1 MRSAEVV
8 VGERVLNGS
17 LRGRSAPRRL
27 LLNLHDGRASGNRPD
42 FLQAPRIRRE
52 VAVTNQV

>member
-17 LRGRSAPRRL
+17 LRGRSARRL

-52 VAVTNQV
+52 VAVVTNQV